1 MSRDLT
7 PRERV
12 FFNMTI
18 PGIMLANA
26 NLVDTNGNRYPIYSE
41 EELELKKRFPNFA
54 ASFDMFIQ
62 LWKDLPSPKR
72 ERTFEKMENLIKNVI
87 VMDKLNDWRACPKDV
102 KKWYLGQLDTNFY
115 YSEENDEMFYNWIIS
130 HISNET

>member
-12 FFNMTI
+12 HFNQVT
-18 PGIMLANA
+18 PGIMLENAYIIDANG
-26 NLVDTNGNRYPIYSE
+26 TRYPIYSDE
-41 EELELKKRFPNFA
+41 DIQVKKKFPNFA
-54 ASFDMFIQ
+54 AAFGLFTQ
-62 LWKDLPSPKR
+62 LWKDLPSPKK

-87 VMDKLNDWRACPKDV
+87 VMDGLNDWRACPKTV
-102 KKWYLGQLDTNFY
+102 RQWYLGELDEDFY

-130 HISNET
+130 HIANEI